1 MSSLSFESLSL
12 DDSPSPL
19 SPNLALEEGWDTD
32 LEVNGN
38 MFGHLLPYAEV

>member
-12 DDSPSPL
+12 DDSTSPVEN
-19 SPNLALEEGWDTD
+19 PALEEGWDTD

-38 MFGHLLPYAEV
+38 IFGHLLPNAGA